1 MIISEEHRASAMQA
15 TLDKQNNNLIP
26 LLEAKGV
33 DVTKDDEHELIVYA
47 MSLTMASEEY
57 PYLVREQEEE
67 EGGEEEEEG
76 EVMLQDNNFAVIKV
90 DHIDE
95 LFATGDL
102 LEGGEN

>member
-1 MIISEEHRASAMQA
+1 MIISEKDRASAKQA
-15 TLDKQNNNLIP
+15 ALVKQSNRLIP

-33 DVTKDDEHELIVYA
+33 DVTKDDDHELIVYA

-67 EGGEEEEEG
+67 EGGEEQKG
-76 EVMLQDNNFAVIKV
+76 EVMLQDNNVAVIKV
-90 DHIDE
+90 EDIEE

>member
-1 MIISEEHRASAMQA
+1 MIISEEDRASAKQA
-15 TLDKQNNNLIP
+15 TLDKQSNGLIP

-57 PYLVREQEEE
+57 PYLVREQEEQ
-67 EGGEEEEEG
+67 EGGEEQKG
-76 EVMLQDNNFAVIKV
+76 EVMLQENNVAVIKV
-90 DHIDE
+90 EDIDE